1 MAQEKQIN
9 LVNSDF
15 TTVNEKEYPG
25 AVIATGNVEFEHDG
39 AILTCKR
46 AILFPKR
53 NFMQAYGDVYLNQG
67 DTITQTSKYANYDG
81 KTKKAISWGDVVLK
95 DPQMTL
101 TTDTLHFDREK
112 QIVFYKDHGVIRDS
126 INTLE
131 SEYGNYYLET
141 NKFQAQTD
149 VVVTG
154 EDHILKSNHLDYYTN
169 SGIAYLHGPS
179 TITNE
184 ENSIYCEKGYFNTKT
199 NISYFNKNAEIH
211 YSDRIIEGD
220 SLYYDQND
228 GFASA
233 TGNIKVTDTINNSV
247 VKGNY
252 AELFEVKDSV
262 FITERAV
269 AISVMENDS
278 LYMHG
283 DTLLLTG
290 KPEARKLRAFH
301 HVKIFS
307 KDLKGKCDSIYSDQ
321 TSGLTF
327 MYRSPVVWA
336 QGNQITGDT
345 IELISNVKTEQMD
358 SLKVYNNAFVV
369 QKDSAGYTQLS
380 GKKLLGKFKNNDLE
394 IVDMLGF
401 SMSIYYTRDEDG
413 KLIGVDKQ
421 ESNSLR
427 FIIENNE
434 IVEVQAMG
442 KPEGKTYPLSK
453 FPRELRYLKGFIWRE
468 SEKPLIMEDIFIPDD
483 DGEEKSKELTK
494 KLVQE

>member
-1 MAQEKQIN
+1 MNANFQNI
-9 LVNSDF
+9 D
-15 TTVNEKEYPG
+15 EKEFPG
-25 AVIATGNVEFEHDG
+25 AIIATGNVEFEHDG
-39 AILTCKR
+39 AKMTCDK
-46 AILFPKR
+46 AIVFPKR
-53 NFMQAYGDVYLNQG
+53 NFIQAYGDVYVNQG
-67 DTITQTSKYANYDG
+67 DTIVQTSKYANYDG
-81 KTKKAISWGDVVLK
+81 NTKKAISWGDVVLK

-112 QIVFYKDHGVIRDS
+112 QIVFYEDHGVIRDS

-131 SEYGNYYLET
+131 SNLGHYYLET
-141 NKFQAQTD
+141 NKFKAQSD

-154 EDHILKSNHLDYYTN
+154 EDHVLKSNHLDYYTN

-220 SLYYDQND
+220 SLYYDQPI

-233 TGNIKVTDTINNSV
+233 TGNIKITDTINNSV
-247 VKGNY
+247 IKGNY
-252 AELFEVKDSV
+252 AELFELKDSI
-262 FITERAV
+262 FITQRAV
-269 AISVMENDS
+269 AISVMEKDS

-283 DTLLLTG
+283 DTLFLTG
-290 KPEARKLRAFH
+290 KPEKRILKAFN

-307 KDLKGKCDSIYSDQ
+307 KDLRGKCDSIYSDQ
-321 TSGLTF
+321 STGLTF

-369 QKDSAGYTQLS
+369 QKDSVGFTQLS
-380 GKKLLGKFKNNDLE
+380 GKKLLGKFQNNDLR
-394 IVDMLGF
+394 IVDMLGY
-401 SMSIYYTRDEDG
+401 SKSIYYVRDEDG

-421 ESNSLR
+421 ESNTLK
-427 FIIENNE
+427 FLIENNE
-434 IVEVQAMG
+434 IIEVQAIG
-442 KPEGKTYPLSK
+442 NPEAKTYPLKK
-453 FPRELRYLKGFIWRE
+453 FPREERYLKGFIWRE
-468 SEKPLIMEDIFIPDD
+468 SEQPLTKEDIFIPDE
-483 DGEEKSKELTK
+483 DGEEKSKENTK